1 MQVIVYHSQ
10 HGFTKEVAS
19 IIAESFDYCLLMDVD
34 QLDYQILNVA
44 SQIIIGTPV
53 YEGKLDEII
62 VQFIL
67 DSQPLLI
74 EKQYSM
80 FIVGV
85 WQTEFMT
92 PVTHTFNFEILKDM
106 KVIMGVGGKL
116 DYTSL
121 SLKEKMI
128 LEVLNK
134 RSPVIHREKDQHVFC
149 NLNREEL
156 NNFIKKVKALGAK

>member
-10 HGFTKEVAS
+10 HGFTKKVAS

-67 DSQPLLI
+67 DNQPLLI

-80 FIVGV
+80 FIVSV

-134 RSPVIHREKDQHVFC
+134 RSPVSHREKDQHVFC

>member
-67 DSQPLLI
+67 DNQPLLI

-80 FIVGV
+80 FIVSV

>member
-67 DSQPLLI
+67 DNQPLLI

-156 NNFIKKVKALGAK
+156 NNFIKKVKALGVK

>member
-1 MQVIVYHSQ
+1 
-10 HGFTKEVAS
+10 
-19 IIAESFDYCLLMDVD
+19 MDVD

-67 DSQPLLI
+67 DNQPLLI

-80 FIVGV
+80 FIVSV